1 MYVYVCMYTLKKGI
15 LTNKN
20 QPTSTH
26 SKKNS
31 RHIFLKN
38 SLVFE
43 VWFYDL

>member
-26 SKKNS
+26 SKKLTPY
-31 RHIFLKN
+31 FLKN

-43 VWFYDL
+43 VWFYVL

>member
-26 SKKNS
+26 SKKLTPY
-31 RHIFLKN
+31 F
-38 SLVFE
+38 FE
-43 VWFYDL
+43 KLISV